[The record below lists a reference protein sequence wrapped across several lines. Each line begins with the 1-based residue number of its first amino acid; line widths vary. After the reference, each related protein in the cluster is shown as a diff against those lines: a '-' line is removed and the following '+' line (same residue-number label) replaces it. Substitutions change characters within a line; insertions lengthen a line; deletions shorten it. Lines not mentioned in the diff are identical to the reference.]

1 MSAKTMSTIPDDVAT
16 YLASQGL
23 QVHRG
28 SGNEVTVHCPFCL
41 DGDPRGKGKCY
52 INSET
57 WLYECKRC
65 GERGNRKTL
74 LRQFGDEDTVEYLP
88 GSDPGAR
95 RRVLE
100 EYTDHAADM
109 LANNEAMMLY
119 LMNRGLSAE
128 TIIESRFGYI
138 PKNWGATKE
147 LPGTHTRADL
157 IASGMLTEGGRE
169 YFSDR
174 ITIPY
179 QSRGSVLSIRGKD
192 PQGKYFT
199 AIGDSVRLYCPDDL
213 QDAEEVIVTEG
224 EFDRAILKQA
234 LQSSSDPRLRRTAVV
249 GLPGA
254 GVMPIGFETMFSEC
268 KRVYLG
274 LDPDDTGKRFSLKIK
289 EALGSKARIVELPDA
304 LPKCDWTEFL
314 RAKTPITPHGG
325 HTWRDVGDLLSQASG
340 RRIFSVRDAGVQWR
354 KQRSASAGIKLGYA
368 ALDAQLAPGLQ
379 PGQVC
384 IPLAKTGT
392 GKTVFLANVA
402 YNARSRRCLIISLEM
417 TAAEVYNLLQ
427 RIYHFW
433 HPFNGD
439 DTMAEDLK
447 LIRIVDE
454 NRLNEKD
461 VQALVEEYTD
471 EVGAPPE
478 LLMIDYLGYLARGM
492 KGADS
497 YERTGAAAMHVKA
510 IAKSVGAAVIT
521 PHQVNRGAD
530 DGKPLTADDA
540 RDSGVIEETG
550 DFVFGLWKP
559 DEAIDTVTGQPGA
572 VTGNITCGLLKSR
585 HGGKGKIFPMKMSA
599 ASLVIVC
606 PTNRRAVIK
615 VDQENARINQGET
628 YDEIITSQS
637 TRQLV
642 LVPGA

>member
-1 MSAKTMSTIPDDVAT
+1 MSTTSTIPDDVAT

-23 QVHRG
+23 QVHRA
-28 SGNEVTVHCPFCL
+28 SGNEVTIHCPFCL
-41 DGDPRGKGKCY
+41 DGDPKGKGKCY
-52 INSET
+52 VNSET

-74 LRQFGDEDTVEYLP
+74 LRHFGDEDTVEYLP

-100 EYTDHAADM
+100 EYTDHAADL

-128 TIIESRFGYI
+128 TIIESRYGYI
-138 PKNWGATKE
+138 PRNWGATAS
-147 LPGTHTRADL
+147 LPTQHRRDDL
-157 IASGMLTEGGRE
+157 IASGMLTEQGRE

-179 QSRGSVLSIRGKD
+179 LSRGSVLSVRGKD
-192 PQGKYFT
+192 PSGKYFT
-199 AIGDSVRLYCPDDL
+199 AKGDQVRLYCQDDL
-213 QDAEEVIVTEG
+213 QEAEEVVLTEG
-224 EFDRAILKQA
+224 EFDRAILKQT
-234 LQSSSDPRLRRTAVV
+234 LLSCPDPRLRRTGVV

-254 GVMPIGFETMFSEC
+254 GALPVGFETMFADC
-268 KRVYLG
+268 KRLYVA

-289 EALGSKARIVELPDA
+289 EMLGSKARIVELPA
-304 LPKCDWTEFL
+304 NLPKCDWTEYL
-314 RAKTPITPHGG
+314 RERTAMNPHGG
-325 HTWRDVGDLLSQASG
+325 HGWRDVADLLSQASG
-340 RRIFSVRDAGVQWR
+340 RRIFSVRDAGAQWR
-354 KQRSASAGIKLGYA
+354 KQRSSNAGIKLGYA

-402 YNARSRRCLIISLEM
+402 YNARSRRILIISLEQ
-417 TAAEVYNLLQ
+417 TAAEVYNLLR
-427 RIYHFW
+427 RIYRFW
-433 HPFNGD
+433 HPFNSD
-439 DTMAEDLK
+439 DQMDEDLA

-461 VQALVEEYTD
+461 VAALVEEYKD
-471 EVGAPPE
+471 EVGDSPE

-492 KGADS
+492 RGGDS

-559 DEAIDTVTGQPGA
+559 DEAVDTQGQPGA
-572 VTGNITCGLLKSR
+572 VTGNVTCGLLKSR

-628 YDEIITSQS
+628 YDQIVESQS
-637 TRQLV
+637 QRQLV

>member
-1 MSAKTMSTIPDDVAT
+1 VSVQTLPDDPAT
-16 YLASQGL
+16 YLASHGL
-23 QVHRG
+23 QVYRA
-28 SGNEVTVHCPFCL
+28 SGNEVTIHCPFCL
-41 DGDPRGKGKCY
+41 DGDPKGKGKCY
-52 INSET
+52 VNSET

-74 LRQFGDEDTVEYLP
+74 LRHFGDEDTVEYLP

-100 EYTDHAADM
+100 EYADHAADL

-119 LMNRGLSAE
+119 LMGRGLSAE
-128 TIIESRFGYI
+128 TIIESRFGYV
-138 PKNWGATKE
+138 PKNWGACKS
-147 LPGTHTRADL
+147 LPTDHKKADL
-157 IASGMLTEGGRE
+157 IASGMMTEGGRE

-179 QSRGSVLSIRGKD
+179 LSRGSVLSIRGKD

-199 AIGDSVRLYCPDDL
+199 ATGDVVRLYGVDDL
-213 QDAEEVIVTEG
+213 ADAEDVILTEG
-224 EFDRAILKQA
+224 EFDRAILKQTLA
-234 LQSSSDPRLRRTAVV
+234 SCPDAKLRRTAVV

-254 GVMPIGFETMFSEC
+254 GVLPSGFESMFGDV
-268 KRVYLG
+268 KRLYLG
-274 LDPDDTGKRFSLKIK
+274 LDPDDTGKRFMAKIK
-289 EALGSKARIVELPDA
+289 DAMGSKARIVELPET

-314 RAKTPITPHGG
+314 RPEGPHGG
-325 HTWRDVGDLLSQASG
+325 HGWRDVADLLSQASG
-340 RRIFSVRDAGVQWR
+340 RRIFSVRDAGAAWR
-354 KQRSASAGIKLGYA
+354 KQQNAQAGIKLGYA

-402 YNARSRRCLIISLEM
+402 YNVRSRRTLIISLEM

-427 RIYHFW
+427 RIYRFW
-433 HPFNGD
+433 HPFD
-439 DTMAEDLK
+439 SEHQMDEALS

-454 NRLNEKD
+454 NRLNQED
-461 VQALVEEYTD
+461 VKALVQEYTD
-471 EVGAPPE
+471 EVGDPPE

-559 DEAIDTVTGQPGA
+559 DEAIDLQTGQQGA
-572 VTGNITCGLLKSR
+572 VTGNVTLGLLKSR

-599 ASLVIVC
+599 ASLVMVC

-628 YDEIITSQS
+628 YADIIKGQSQA
-637 TRQLV
+637 QLT

>member
-1 MSAKTMSTIPDDVAT
+1 MTSPTPIPDDVAT

-23 QVHRG
+23 QVHRA

-41 DGDPRGKGKCY
+41 DGDPKGKGKCY
-52 INSET
+52 VNVET

-74 LRQFGDEDTVEYLP
+74 LRHFGDEDTKEYEP
-88 GSDPGAR
+88 GADPGAR

-100 EYTDHAADM
+100 EYTDHAADL

-119 LMNRGLSAE
+119 LMRRGLSAE
-128 TIIESRFGYI
+128 TIIEARFGYV
-138 PKNWGATKE
+138 PKNWGACKS
-147 LPGTHTRADL
+147 LPTDHKKADL
-157 IASGMLTEGGRE
+157 IASGMMTEGGRE

-179 QSRGSVLSIRGKD
+179 LSRGSVLSVRGKD
-192 PQGKYFT
+192 PKGKYFT
-199 AIGDSVRLYCPDDL
+199 ATGDVVRLYGVDDL
-213 QDAEEVIVTEG
+213 ADAEEVIITEG
-224 EFDRAILKQA
+224 EFDRAILKQHLSTA
-234 LQSSSDPRLRRTAVV
+234 QDPRLRRTAVV

-254 GVMPIGFETMFSEC
+254 GVLPMGFESMFQDVR
-268 KRVYLG
+268 KIYLG
-274 LDPDDTGKRFSLKIK
+274 FDPDDTGKRFSQKIK
-289 EALGSKARIVELPDA
+289 ESMGTRVRILELPES
-304 LPKCDWTEFL
+304 LPKCDWTEYL
-314 RAKTPITPHGG
+314 RPHELIHPHGG
-325 HTWRDVGDLLSQASG
+325 HSWRDVADIISAASG
-340 RRIFSVRDAGVQWR
+340 RRIFSVREAGQQWR
-354 KQRSASAGIKLGYA
+354 KQQSASAGIKLGYA
-368 ALDAQLAPGLQ
+368 AVDAQLAPGLQ

-402 YNARSRRCLIISLEM
+402 YNARSRRILIISLEM
-417 TAAEVYNLLQ
+417 TAAEVYNLL
-427 RIYHFW
+427 RRVYRFW
-433 HPFNGD
+433 HPFASD
-439 DTMAEDLK
+439 EVMDEDLK

-461 VQALVEEYTD
+461 VTALVEEYTD

-478 LLMIDYLGYLARGM
+478 LMMIDYLGYLARGM

-510 IAKSVGAAVIT
+510 IAKSVGAAVIA

-559 DEAIDTVTGQPGA
+559 DEAVDSTTGQPGA
-572 VTGNITCGLLKSR
+572 VTGNLTLGFLKSR
-585 HGGKGKIFPMKMSA
+585 HGGKGKIFPLKMSA
-599 ASLVIVC
+599 ASLAIVC

-628 YDEIITSQS
+628 YEQIITSQS
-637 TRQLV
+637 QTQLV

>member
-1 MSAKTMSTIPDDVAT
+1 MTTTSVIPDDVAT
-16 YLASQGL
+16 YLAGAGL
-23 QVHRG
+23 QVYRA

-52 INSET
+52 VNTET

-65 GERGNRKTL
+65 GEKGNRKTL
-74 LRQFGDEDTVEYLP
+74 LRHFGDEDTVEFLP

-100 EYTDHAADM
+100 EYTDHAADL

-119 LMNRGLSAE
+119 LLGRGLSAE
-128 TIIESRFGYI
+128 TIIERRYGYI
-138 PKNWGATKE
+138 PRNWGACRS
-147 LPGTHTRADL
+147 LPTDHKKADL
-157 IASGMLTEGGRE
+157 IASGMMSEGGRE

-179 QSRGSVLSIRGKD
+179 LSRGTVLSVRGKD
-192 PQGKYFT
+192 VKGKYFT
-199 AIGDSVRLYCPDDL
+199 ATGDSVRLYGVDDL
-213 QDAEEVIVTEG
+213 QEAEEAIVVEG
-224 EFDRAILKQA
+224 EFDAAILKQH
-234 LQSSSDPRLRRTAVV
+234 LQLSSDTRLRRTAVV

-254 GVMPIGFETMFSEC
+254 GVLPMGFETMFADC

-274 LDPDDTGKRFSLKIK
+274 LDPDETGKRFSLKIK
-289 EALGSKARIVELPDA
+289 EAMGSKARIVDLPES
-304 LPKCDWTEFL
+304 LPKCDWSEYL
-314 RAKTPITPHGG
+314 RAHDNQHPHGG
-325 HTWRDVGDLLSQASG
+325 HGWRDVADLLSAASG
-340 RRIFSVRDAGVQWR
+340 RRIFSVRDAGAQWR
-354 KQRSASAGIKLGYA
+354 KLRDARPGIKLGYA
-368 ALDAQLAPGLQ
+368 AIDAQLEPGLQ

-417 TAAEVYNLLQ
+417 TAPEVYNLLQ
-427 RIYHFW
+427 RVYRFW
-433 HPFNGD
+433 HPFDSD
-439 DTMAEDLK
+439 DTMAEALK

-461 VQALVEEYTD
+461 VRELVDEYTD
-471 EVGAPPE
+471 EVGEAPE

-510 IAKSVGAAVIT
+510 IAKSVGAAVIA

-559 DEAIDTVTGQPGA
+559 DEAIDVTTGKPGA
-572 VTGNITCGLLKSR
+572 VTGNLILGFLKSR
-585 HGGKGKIFPMKMSA
+585 HGGKGKIFPLKMSA
-599 ASLVIVC
+599 ASLAIVC

-628 YDEIITSQS
+628 YDEIISTQSQ
-637 TRQLV
+637 RQLV